1 MKNKRVH
8 GGAVAGSVIIAIII
22 TMILFCAT
30 FILVV
35 NRIFTSKFIAET
47 ISNVRFEEIEI
58 PVEVNG
64 KTYDSI
70 SDAVI
75 GEIQENNP
83 EADIAVEDV
92 EAFFE
97 ESGVSELL
105 GEKMSSAIDA
115 IMNNE
120 ECAILTN
127 EEIMQFVEDNEQLVE
142 ETFDIEITEEDKQQ
156 LETELEESGIEEV
169 FTTQTITNVIYET
182 EENPLMDIVKVLK
195 TLFSTTLL
203 IVGYVVVVLLWVG
216 VFFLNKRQLW
226 YAGPYIGVPA
236 IVVGAGVLITSLGVK
251 FLSVAIAEEASGF
264 IRPEMFDALIELLL
278 VIGVIHLLLGIVI
291 TVVSAVVK
299 HSFAAQ
305 DRALAADENNL
316 TLQ

>member
-8 GGAVAGSVIIAIII
+8 GGAIAGSVIIAIII
-22 TMILFCAT
+22 TMILFSET

-64 KTYDSI
+64 RTYDSI
-70 SDAVI
+70 SDAVV
-75 GEIQENNP
+75 GEIQESNP
-83 EADIAVEDV
+83 EADIAIEDV
-92 EAFFE
+92 ETFFE
-97 ESGVSELL
+97 ESGVSDLL
-105 GEKMSSAIDA
+105 GEKMSLAIDA

-120 ECAILTN
+120 ETAILTN

-142 ETFDIEITEEDKQQ
+142 DTFDIEITEEDKKQ
-156 LETELEESGIEEV
+156 LETELEESRIEEI
-169 FTTQTITNVIYET
+169 FTTQTITSTIYET
-182 EENPLMDIVKVLK
+182 EENPLMDIVKVMK
-195 TLFSTTLL
+195 TFFSTTLL
-203 IVGYVVVVLLWVG
+203 IVGYVVVVVLFVG
-216 VFFLNKRQLW
+216 LFFLNKRQLW
-226 YAGPYIGVPA
+226 YAGPYIGIPA
-236 IVVGAGVLITSLGVK
+236 IVVGAGVLVTALGVK
-251 FLSVAIAEEASGF
+251 LLSAAIAENASEF
-264 IRPEMFDALIELLL
+264 IRPEMFNALIELLL

-291 TVVSAVVK
+291 TVVSSVVK

-305 DRALAADENNL
+305 DRALAADENNV